1 MPRPEHPHIE
11 EVKGWIADDFRE
23 NEGPKSGTAY
33 HDKAVALWGVKDAPA
48 LRTVANALRDVR
60 EATRLGKRENNAMS
74 YWLKEEPAPP
84 KPVESES
91 LTAGECPECLGY
103 GHFWRG
109 IFFMRGDS
117 QVWKPTALSH
127 GGPLTARE
135 LGELRDSGSLFEATA
150 SGEQVDKVTCGT
162 CVGTGYIGTPATRT
176 PVWEQPEEEALAT
189 AQKKCPEC
197 LGEIWDD
204 ECQCP
209 VEDIPI
215 ATGVVESKDREVAEA
230 DATIQN
236 LVEMVNDNPKLKS
249 VADTLA
255 TEIADQIIEGN
266 NQDLAINFKDIALP
280 DFTTREDQ

>member
-91 LTAGECPECLGY
+91 LTAGECPECLG
-103 GHFWRG
+103 
-109 IFFMRGDS
+109 
-117 QVWKPTALSH
+117 
-127 GGPLTARE
+127 
-135 LGELRDSGSLFEATA
+135 
-150 SGEQVDKVTCGT
+150 
-162 CVGTGYIGTPATRT
+162 
-176 PVWEQPEEEALAT
+176 
-189 AQKKCPEC
+189 
-197 LGEIWDD
+197 EIWDD